1 MQERVRICDIAEEL
15 GLSTATVSN
24 VIHGKT
30 NKVSDETV
38 QRVTALLEKRQYI
51 PSMAG
56 ILLAQN
62 SSGIIG
68 VFVNDHPKYA
78 GHTLRDG
85 FIAAS
90 LDALS
95 TEIEAGG
102 QFMMVKKAQCAGEVV
117 RFASMWNMD
126 GIVMIGQLG
135 ETCVAGV
142 GLAGKFASMYS
153 VVIAAV
159 GAAAGI
165 MISQYLGQ
173 KNSAEVRRSFFRNLL
188 LGLGVA
194 ALFTAVCAL
203 LPGPVMRIY
212 TKDDRTQQAAA
223 EYLTLISGMFL
234 PKAGST
240 LLSIAFRCAEKP
252 GLPLYAGIVSA
263 VLNTGLNELLIFGRL
278 GLPAMG
284 AAGAAIA
291 TVIAQCVNFL
301 LLLLASKQ
309 LAFLRAKEVPHKA
322 ERLHWSRYLSVLLPL
337 LFCEASWSLGENVYA
352 AIYGRM
358 GTAESAAMTL
368 TAPIQGLVIGA
379 LCGLSQAAGVI
390 VGKRL
395 GGEDYDEAY
404 QAAKRL
410 MVYGAVGA
418 AVLCTVVLLT
428 SGTYV
433 EIYRVSPTVK
443 LMTRQIL
450 SVYAMAAPFKV
461 LNMILGGG
469 ILRSGGRTA
478 YVMGIDML
486 GTWAF
491 GVPLGLLG
499 AFVWRLPIA
508 YVYLLLSLEE
518 CVRFAISMAV
528 FRRKRWMRRLDG

>member
-56 ILLAQN
+56 ILLARN

-68 VFVNDHPKYA
+68 VFVNDHPKYE

-85 FIAAS
+85 FLAS
-90 LDALS
+90 ALDAL
-95 TEIEAGG
+95 
-102 QFMMVKKAQCAGEVV
+102 FV
-117 RFASMWNMD
+117 
-126 GIVMIGQLG
+126 
-135 ETCVAGV
+135 
-142 GLAGKFASMYS
+142 
-153 VVIAAV
+153 
-159 GAAAGI
+159 
-165 MISQYLGQ
+165 
-173 KNSAEVRRSFFRNLL
+173 
-188 LGLGVA
+188 
-194 ALFTAVCAL
+194 
-203 LPGPVMRIY
+203 
-212 TKDDRTQQAAA
+212 
-223 EYLTLISGMFL
+223 
-234 PKAGST
+234 
-240 LLSIAFRCAEKP
+240 
-252 GLPLYAGIVSA
+252 
-263 VLNTGLNELLIFGRL
+263 
-278 GLPAMG
+278 
-284 AAGAAIA
+284 
-291 TVIAQCVNFL
+291 
-301 LLLLASKQ
+301 
-309 LAFLRAKEVPHKA
+309 
-322 ERLHWSRYLSVLLPL
+322 
-337 LFCEASWSLGENVYA
+337 CEASWSLGENVCA

-358 GTAESAAMTL
+358 GTEQSAAMTL
-368 TAPIQGLVIGA
+368 TAPIQGLAIGA

-395 GGEDYDEAY
+395 GGEDYDGAY
-404 QAAKRL
+404 RAAKRL

-418 AVLCTVVLLT
+418 SVLCAVVLLT
-428 SGTYV
+428 SGAYV
-433 EIYRVSPTVK
+433 EIYQVSRTVK
-443 LMTRQIL
+443 RLTRQIL
-450 SVYAMAAPFKV
+450 FVYALAAPFKV

-486 GTWAF
+486 GTWGF

-508 YVYLLLSLEE
+508 SVYLLLSLEE
-518 CVRFAISMAV
+518 CIRFAISMAV

>member
-1 MQERVRICDIAEEL
+1 
-15 GLSTATVSN
+15 
-24 VIHGKT
+24 
-30 NKVSDETV
+30 
-38 QRVTALLEKRQYI
+38 
-51 PSMAG
+51 
-56 ILLAQN
+56 
-62 SSGIIG
+62 
-68 VFVNDHPKYA
+68 
-78 GHTLRDG
+78 
-85 FIAAS
+85 
-90 LDALS
+90 
-95 TEIEAGG
+95 
-102 QFMMVKKAQCAGEVV
+102 
-117 RFASMWNMD
+117 
-126 GIVMIGQLG
+126 
-135 ETCVAGV
+135 
-142 GLAGKFASMYS
+142 
-153 VVIAAV
+153 
-159 GAAAGI
+159 
-165 MISQYLGQ
+165 
-173 KNSAEVRRSFFRNLL
+173 
-188 LGLGVA
+188 
-194 ALFTAVCAL
+194 
-203 LPGPVMRIY
+203 MRIY
-212 TKDDRTQQAAA
+212 TKDDRIQQAAA
-223 EYLTLISGMFL
+223 EYLTLISGTFL

-428 SGTYV
+428 NGAYV